1 MISQIEKRKRIY
13 MMFKVKGRF
22 EQTEQTITVYAVK
35 KKGCMTLFLIYD
47 KRWKWEDA
55 DEFIP
60 VEE

>member
-1 MISQIEKRKRIY
+1 

-22 EQTEQTITVYAVK
+22 EQTEQTITIYAVK
-35 KKGCMTLFLIYD
+35 KKGCTTLFLIYD
-47 KRWKWEDA
+47 KRWKWEEA